1 MGGSNP
7 DQLSLI
13 SKKCEKTNS
22 CRIEASRDFFGDSE
36 CTGTEDAKMSLW
48 LVYSC
53 NRGGTDKTTSYQP
66 ECDDND
72 GEQKQLDVRGCGAWL
87 KLNCDGGSLDIQKVC
102 TGSLIE
108 HNSRL

>member
-1 MGGSNP
+1 
-7 DQLSLI
+7 
-13 SKKCEKTNS
+13 
-22 CRIEASRDFFGDSE
+22 
-36 CTGTEDAKMSLW
+36 MSLW

-72 GEQKQLDVRGCGAWL
+72 GEQKQLDVRGCGGWI

-108 HNSRL
+108 HNSGLLSRQDPVSTMQMSVSPMDVIPAILLSIRSFSAW